1 MTPTGYFLFY
11 AGVTLGTAA
20 YLYTF
25 FPETKG
31 KSLEQVEEYF
41 EAESAKEEETK
52 RRRREKRG
60 KWGMVGMGKGV
71 GGGRAAVDGTPEQ
84 QEEE

>member
-11 AGVTLGTAA
+11 AGITLGTAA

-41 EAESAKEEETK
+41 EAESAKEEEAR

-60 KWGMVGMGKGV
+60 KGGKGLGE
-71 GGGRAAVDGTPEQ
+71 GGAAAEGTQEQ
-84 QEEE
+84 LEEE